1 MSVTGHPPDRAGVA
15 PPAGRDD
22 AVPDI
27 PDDGVPGNLDD
38 AVPDGRTAYLRLRR
52 LADLHGA
59 DYRLIAHAPEGR
71 TEAASALRGHALAQ
85 SAKSLVVAARPT
97 KRTCRYVLA
106 VVPGDRRVDLGR
118 IAELAGSRKAGFAAR
133 DTAERLAGSVSGSII
148 PFSFHPELE
157 LIVDEDLLR
166 HEVLYF
172 NAARLDLSMALPTDD
187 YVRMARPRTARI
199 SEAPAG

>member
-1 MSVTGHPPDRAGVA
+1 MTATGHPPGRTGAA
-15 PPAGRDD
+15 PAPGPED
-22 AVPDI
+22 AVPHEA
-27 PDDGVPGNLDD
+27 GRAG
-38 AVPDGRTAYLRLRR
+38 PDGAAAYLRLRQ

-59 DYRLIAHAPEGR
+59 AYRLIAHAPEGR

-97 KRTCRYVLA
+97 KRTRRYVLA

-118 IAELAGSRKAGFAAR
+118 VAELTGGRKAGFAAR

-166 HEVLYF
+166 HDVLYF

>member
-1 MSVTGHPPDRAGVA
+1 M
-15 PPAGRDD
+15 
-22 AVPDI
+22 I
-27 PDDGVPGNLDD
+27 P
-38 AVPDGRTAYLRLRR
+38 
-52 LADLHGA
+52 
-59 DYRLIAHAPEGR
+59 HAPEGR

-85 SAKSLVVAARPT
+85 SAKSLVVEARPT

-118 IAELAGSRKAGFAAR
+118 IAELAGGRRAGFATR
-133 DTAERLAGSVSGSII
+133 GTAERLAGSVSGSII

-166 HEVLYF
+166 NEVLYF
-172 NAARLDLSMALPTDD
+172 NAARLDLSMALPTED

-199 SEAPAG
+199 SEAPTG

>member
-1 MSVTGHPPDRAGVA
+1 MTATGSPPGPVY
-15 PPAGRDD
+15 
-22 AVPDI
+22 AVP
-27 PDDGVPGNLDD
+27 GVPGGPGGPDG
-38 AVPDGRTAYLRLRR
+38 AAPDGRTVYQRLRQ

-59 DYRLIAHAPEGR
+59 GYRMIAHAPEGR

-85 SAKSLVVAARPT
+85 GAKSLVVEARPT

-118 IAELAGSRKAGFAAR
+118 IAELAGGRKAGFAAR
-133 DTAERLAGSVSGSII
+133 GTAERLAGSVSGSII

-166 HEVLYF
+166 HDVLYF

-199 SEAPAG
+199 SEALRG

>member
-1 MSVTGHPPDRAGVA
+1 MTSSHPPGHTA

-22 AVPDI
+22 AAPDG
-27 PDDGVPGNLDD
+27 PDGAVPG
-38 AVPDGRTAYLRLRR
+38 DGTAYLRLRR

-59 DYRLIAHAPEGR
+59 AYRLIAHAPEGR

-85 SAKSLVVAARPT
+85 SAKSLVVAARPS

-118 IAELAGSRKAGFAAR
+118 IAELAGGRKAGFAPR

-166 HEVLYF
+166 HDVLYF

-187 YVRMARPRTARI
+187 YLRMARPRTARI
-199 SEAPAG
+199 SEAPEA